1 LICYQ
6 SELSLVSLVDNAS
19 KARHGKELQQLILPE
34 DAILVDIR
42 LTLGHDM
49 AGMLLQELS
58 LLSIEDTEPTS
69 VPGNDNVDAIAIAE
83 WTKDADA
90 DDGWPS
96 YEPGTHEPD
105 HHPYWIKPVETQ
117 KTQSSPAVQSNHLT
131 YEHDHIASF
140 FRRFS
145 HFTYANS
152 EPVKSRFDRLVEASK
167 WSPNRQKREYNKLR
181 RAIVAQFDTLYG
193 NDSTS
198 LAAWRK
204 LCQACDISPPPLT
217 IARCR
222 QAIQDIHIVYWD
234 LIEAPLAGIPVQRYT
249 SATERNDVM
258 DLQGKV
264 IPRDFITPGTLF
276 ASLTKKSGGLG
287 GMKGSRK

>member
-1 LICYQ
+1 MLICYQ

-105 HHPYWIKPVETQ
+105 YHPYWIRPVEIQ
-117 KTQSSPAVQSNHLT
+117 V
-131 YEHDHIASF
+131 
-140 FRRFS
+140 
-145 HFTYANS
+145 FTS
-152 EPVKSRFDRLVEASK
+152 CP
-167 WSPNRQKREYNKLR
+167 
-181 RAIVAQFDTLYG
+181 
-193 NDSTS
+193 
-198 LAAWRK
+198 
-204 LCQACDISPPPLT
+204 
-217 IARCR
+217 
-222 QAIQDIHIVYWD
+222 
-234 LIEAPLAGIPVQRYT
+234 
-249 SATERNDVM
+249 
-258 DLQGKV
+258 
-264 IPRDFITPGTLF
+264 
-276 ASLTKKSGGLG
+276 
-287 GMKGSRK
+287 